1 MHSYTVTVSE
11 MGMTET
17 ERSSLKLEHP
27 DKAGECLVTAGMQQL
42 EEQRANLCCQWVDR
56 STSSSHVG
64 ISEMQELPGLS
75 LSCFVICTS
84 PVFTLATSGLQC
96 SATEKKKTEKKNKK
110 SKENENN

>member
-1 MHSYTVTVSE
+1 
-11 MGMTET
+11 MTET

-42 EEQRANLCCQWVDR
+42 EEQRASLCCQWVDR
-56 STSSSHVG
+56 SMSSSHVG

>member
-1 MHSYTVTVSE
+1 
-11 MGMTET
+11 MTET

-56 STSSSHVG
+56 SMSSSHVG

-96 SATEKKKTEKKNKK
+96 SATEKKKD
-110 SKENENN
+110 